1 MEPFVHL
8 PEYPF
13 AICQKCKVG
22 FITSEVANHL
32 KRKHGN
38 ISQKER
44 QRIKQAVATCEG
56 VAKDQAELQGWIL
69 PPPTI
74 SPNPYIKPPQEDG
87 LGCDDC
93 PYVVRDIQQMQ
104 KHHREQHGWVNHQKR
119 GGRHRA
125 QQEQP
130 PVPWRRGVCC
140 QQICHWGHG
149 KRWFEVGRHSGVEGG
164 TTRAKRPQ
172 EEEAGEADELQSRAE
187 FLNKIQQE
195 DREQFESE
203 ANARIQA
210 ANDKWEAERWL
221 NRCGWPRYLEGVERD
236 ELRAL
241 LQPIGDDEPVLQ
253 RMWEI
258 FERVLDEAYTAT
270 SRCFPGAAELF
281 EIERREASITT
292 DKPFQ
297 GLMEPDSWERY
308 KAWWKTLMS
317 IWKRLESW
325 HDGREGSRSDNNSNH
340 SDDSSNDSSD
350 DSSDDSSG
358 DDVVSGVGRSNH
370 GSTRGQRPSYRMTI
384 RQEELWK
391 AFDRGVTQVVNGTD
405 RDGQYTADRLQR
417 DCLDVVVQFL
427 DHPFKNGNHYES
439 IIIGALAIMGFDREG
454 GGWVPAINYTPIY
467 SAVIKV
473 ARYLVLYQSMLERD
487 RQKAQLRQWMG
498 ERQAEEEA
506 EGLFRIVRDKVQ
518 RFMTRIPEGAG
529 VDPTPMN
536 WIINTRT
543 YGKQI
548 RYTTPG
554 TERIDWRGDQIIHG
568 QVRIT
573 MGEISDMLHSLT
585 IEARRTL
592 VRLAIGKIEPKRT
605 PVQSTVGD
613 IEGGGDEEEDDIAL
627 PRIPWSKME
636 DRHGESALG
645 HSFIKDEENQSWITA
660 GEGWTRQQIISSS
673 ARYNAWIS
681 KPSPDEEAGEAC
693 PYKERA
699 VRAYSQMVEQFRAQM
714 FVLMHML
721 GGQPARSTEIL
732 GL

>member
-308 KAWWKTLMS
+308 KAWWKT
-317 IWKRLESW
+317 
-325 HDGREGSRSDNNSNH
+325 
-340 SDDSSNDSSD
+340 
-350 DSSDDSSG
+350 
-358 DDVVSGVGRSNH
+358 
-370 GSTRGQRPSYRMTI
+370 
-384 RQEELWK
+384 
-391 AFDRGVTQVVNGTD
+391 
-405 RDGQYTADRLQR
+405 
-417 DCLDVVVQFL
+417 
-427 DHPFKNGNHYES
+427 
-439 IIIGALAIMGFDREG
+439 
-454 GGWVPAINYTPIY
+454 
-467 SAVIKV
+467 
-473 ARYLVLYQSMLERD
+473 
-487 RQKAQLRQWMG
+487 
-498 ERQAEEEA
+498 
-506 EGLFRIVRDKVQ
+506 
-518 RFMTRIPEGAG
+518 
-529 VDPTPMN
+529 
-536 WIINTRT
+536 
-543 YGKQI
+543 
-548 RYTTPG
+548 
-554 TERIDWRGDQIIHG
+554 
-568 QVRIT
+568 
-573 MGEISDMLHSLT
+573 
-585 IEARRTL
+585 
-592 VRLAIGKIEPKRT
+592 
-605 PVQSTVGD
+605 
-613 IEGGGDEEEDDIAL
+613 
-627 PRIPWSKME
+627 
-636 DRHGESALG
+636 
-645 HSFIKDEENQSWITA
+645 
-660 GEGWTRQQIISSS
+660 
-673 ARYNAWIS
+673 
-681 KPSPDEEAGEAC
+681 
-693 PYKERA
+693 
-699 VRAYSQMVEQFRAQM
+699 
-714 FVLMHML
+714 
-721 GGQPARSTEIL
+721 
-732 GL
+732 